1 MRSIRPCRFV
11 KGVSEGRSLM
21 GNMASTPVYVL
32 IYRPVEEENHLC
44 GNVKE
49 LDLHPQHLG

>member
-1 MRSIRPCRFV
+1 
-11 KGVSEGRSLM
+11 M

-32 IYRPVEEENHLC
+32 IYRPVEEVNHLC